1 MVIKTE
7 VDPPRRLRGRRS
19 LNGVGDSPQ
28 LRVRMPDHLRQ
39 ALADRAERERTSVSD
54 LARQLLTAAVEPQ
67 LRPENRVQIE
77 LHRALLGKLMGDLG
91 EVRELA
97 HRNIERLRGRAHGT
111 QAQGWLDEWSA
122 LVDGPPA
129 RLIDVFLG
137 EDEHSIDLRQM
148 SPFAGVLSDTERRAA
163 IRRARS
169 SA

>member
-1 MVIKTE
+1 M
-7 VDPPRRLRGRRS
+7 
-19 LNGVGDSPQ
+19 
-28 LRVRMPDHLRQ
+28 
-39 ALADRAERERTSVSD
+39 SD
-54 LARQLLTAAVEPQ
+54 LARQLP
-67 LRPENRVQIE
+67 
-77 LHRALLGKLMGDLG
+77 LLGKLVGDLG

-97 HRNIERLRGRAHGT
+97 DRNIERMRARAHGT
-111 QAQGWLDEWSA
+111 QAQDWLDEWSG

-148 SPFAGVLSDTERRAA
+148 SPFAGVLSDKERLAA